1 MNALAC
7 DLCTSPGG
15 RLIHDDGRLRVVVV
29 DEIDYPG
36 FVRVV
41 WNQHVRE
48 MTDLSD
54 DERSHLMRTVFRVEA
69 VQRDVMRP
77 VKMNVASLGNLTPHV
92 HWHLVPRHEDDA
104 HFPRPIWAERSRT
117 TAADVLETRR
127 ARVPAL
133 ERALAEALRA
143 PE

>member
-7 DLCTSPGG
+7 DLCTGPGG
-15 RLIHDDGRLRVVVV
+15 RLIHDDVRLRVVVV
-29 DEIDYPG
+29 DELDYPG

-117 TAADVLETRR
+117 TAAEVLETRH

-133 ERALAEALRA
+133 EQALAEALRA